1 VWVGANFLFGRD
13 RSGNFSLLRTL
24 GARYGFKAEKIDPVR
39 YKDFVVS
46 STRIRRLI
54 SEGRVDEAGALLG
67 HPYTI
72 EGEVVTGDQ
81 RGRQI
86 GFPTANLATSNEVVP
101 PNGVYATTVRLD
113 GVIYP
118 SVTNVGVRPTFG
130 GEPRVVIEAHLID
143 VARDLYGQTLR
154 LGFIQRLRDERR
166 FEGVE
171 QLTAQIAADV
181 QKARLLFDQMSL

>member
-1 VWVGANFLFGRD
+1 LAQRLTAGSLADLQPGRYRVILGDALAKTLHVRVGD
-13 RSGNFSLLRTL
+13 S
-24 GARYGFKAEKIDPVR
+24 
-39 YKDFVVS
+39 VV
-46 STRIRRLI
+46 LI
-54 SEGRVDEAGALLG
+54 APEGV
-67 HPYTI
+67 
-72 EGEVVTGDQ
+72 
-81 RGRQI
+81 
-86 GFPTANLATSNEVVP
+86 
-101 PNGVYATTVRLD
+101 ATTVRLD